1 MPDRQDP
8 YMSFNSPELFTRH
21 PNNPILGPDA
31 WPVRVNTVFNPGACT
46 VDGETVL
53 VCRVE
58 DTRGISHLWVAR
70 SEDGIGKWRVDPEPL
85 LSPRPNVESEMW
97 GFEDPRVVR
106 VDELDAWAITCTAY
120 GPTGPAVAL
129 VTTDFN
135 TVQMQGLVMPPEDKN
150 ASLFPRRIN
159 GDWILIHRP
168 VTMHS
173 GPHAEIWLSRSRD
186 LEAWRRPER
195 VLRIRPGAWWDSVR
209 LGTGPPPIETPEGW
223 LLIYHGVRNT
233 ANGAIY
239 RVGLALLDLERP
251 NRVLHRSPGWVL
263 SPTTP
268 YERIGD
274 VNNVIF
280 PTGAIHDMENDE
292 IRLYYGAADT
302 NIAMATASVSELL
315 DYIRT
320 CPAPETHH

>member
-1 MPDRQDP
+1 
-8 YMSFNSPELFTRH
+8 
-21 PNNPILGPDA
+21 
-31 WPVRVNTVFNPGACT
+31 
-46 VDGETVL
+46 
-53 VCRVE
+53 
-58 DTRGISHLWVAR
+58 
-70 SEDGIGKWRVDPEPL
+70 
-85 LSPRPNVESEMW
+85 
-97 GFEDPRVVR
+97 
-106 VDELDAWAITCTAY
+106 
-120 GPTGPAVAL
+120 VAL

-209 LGTGPPPIETPEGW
+209 LGAGPPPIETPEGW

-251 NRVLHRSPGWVL
+251 NRVLHRSPSWVL
-263 SPTTP
+263 SPTTA
-268 YERIGD
+268 YERVGD

-280 PTGAIHDMENDE
+280 PTGAIHDPDNDE
-292 IRLYYGAADT
+292 IRVYYGAADT
-302 NIAMATASVSELL
+302 NVGMATASVSELL